1 MLKMKKITESYD
13 MKVFT
18 DSGDYFGDIEE
29 AMLTQTKVYG
39 WRVRAT
45 NNSFL
50 SKVLGSAKGVVVPH
64 QLVKAIGDIML
75 ISKTAVPQY
84 APEDGE
90 EEYFIFFPEVFY
102 THYKRSRS
110 FRAAGIM
117 AACGLPMPDIW
128 VRFPGGASIS
138 PHPPSR
144 TVIPTRV

>member
-45 NNSFL
+45 KNSFL

-84 APEDGE
+84 SPEEGE
-90 EEYFIFFPEVFY
+90 DE
-102 THYKRSRS
+102 
-110 FRAAGIM
+110 
-117 AACGLPMPDIW
+117 
-128 VRFPGGASIS
+128 
-138 PHPPSR
+138 
-144 TVIPTRV
+144 